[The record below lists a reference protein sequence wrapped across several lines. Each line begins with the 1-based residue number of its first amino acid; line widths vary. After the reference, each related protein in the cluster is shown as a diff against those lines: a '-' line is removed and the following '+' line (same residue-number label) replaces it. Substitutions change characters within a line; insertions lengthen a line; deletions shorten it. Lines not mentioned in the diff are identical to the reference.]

1 MSLQEKYQAL
11 IDLANYA
18 QVANLSIQEEG
29 NVLHISG
36 TAPSADVK
44 QRLWDAY
51 NSIDPDM
58 RAGDLVLNIEVEG
71 GEEIYYTVQ
80 PGDSLSKIA
89 ANYKGVSWQQIF
101 EANRDQLKDPD
112 RIFPGQKLRIPSK

>member
-1 MSLQEKYQAL
+1 MTLTEKYQPVV
-11 IDLANYA
+11 DLANYA
-18 QVANLSIQEEG
+18 GISNFTTREEG
-29 NVLHISG
+29 NVLYLSG

-58 RAGDLVLNIEVEG
+58 RAGDLVLNIDVAG

-80 PGDSLSKIA
+80 RGDSLSKIA
-89 ANYKGVSWQQIF
+89 ANYDGVTWQQIF
-101 EANRDQLKDPD
+101 EANSDQLKDPD
-112 RIFPGQKLRIPSK
+112 KISPGQKLRIPR